1 VPKDGYAFR
10 VQQARYRHSVDPYL
24 RKTIYTLYTPDA
36 HAQKALVCYS
46 REVVNRGN
54 DPQDPASMQV
64 RQDARVHNVYLSQVA
79 TRDTEA
85 DEMSMLYWGDE
96 VEESEHS
103 RRAAALRQVVVYHT
117 GASPAFDEAARILK
131 FGDDSLLNRRWFT
144 VGYDYVRSSCDAY
157 RCCYHQNVVAPVF
170 WSTILHGN

>member
-1 VPKDGYAFR
+1 MC
-10 VQQARYRHSVDPYL
+10 
-24 RKTIYTLYTPDA
+24 TP
-36 HAQKALVCYS
+36 
-46 REVVNRGN
+46 
-54 DPQDPASMQV
+54 
-64 RQDARVHNVYLSQVA
+64 SQVA

-144 VGYDYVRSSCDAY
+144 VGYDLCVHPIMCAGVAAFKTSSCLFSGRLFCMEIEHDQG
-157 RCCYHQNVVAPVF
+157 CV
-170 WSTILHGN
+170 WSVGEGERRHCLLQHRGENSNIYPTQLWPRWSLLHST